1 MIKYAGPK
9 PLISKTG
16 IDFDQSKED
25 KFIYINIAM
34 QLLKAIDHE
43 YYEDRRYT
51 HNIDSHNISES
62 ILDNEV
68 QHYCKNYDELIDKQ
82 NHSVE
87 DEFQK
92 EMQHISDNRLLTSIE
107 KEVFENNLTIMHD
120 YLIQRS
126 INKRLYYCIIEQLA
140 EVVKKDNIDYIV
152 TPMDQ
157 RFVHVLHSVQGVLAK
172 QKFPIDTKMEI
183 YEENQEFLAKL
194 DVINR

>member
-25 KFIYINIAM
+25 KFVYINIAM

-43 YYEDRRYT
+43 YYEDKKYVY
-51 HNIDSHNISES
+51 NINSPHISED
-62 ILDNEV
+62 ILEIEIKE
-68 QHYCKNYDELIDKQ
+68 YCKNYEELVDKQ

-87 DEFQK
+87 DEFQN
-92 EMQHISDNRLLTSIE
+92 EMQHISDNRLLTSFE
-107 KEVFENNLTIMHD
+107 KEVFENNLNIMHD

-126 INKRLYYCIIEQLA
+126 INKRLYYCVIEQLA
-140 EVVKKDNIDYIV
+140 EVVKKDNLDYII
-152 TPMDQ
+152 TPMNPL
-157 RFVHVLHSVQGVLAK
+157 FVHVLHSVQGVLAR

-183 YEENQEFLAKL
+183 YEENHEFVVKL